1 MNIYKSHVAQ
11 IDIVQADSMLVS
23 DDYESS
29 TLLKYSLVE
38 STLDLHPRIPRSIK
52 MQIEIWSVLTLRNE
66 LAHTIHK
73 LATAD
78 SVSLFRLT
86 LYSELNESQLLDYCS
101 DQFHQLTQFYNF
113 DPDYLSIWTRI

>member
-52 MQIEIWSVLTLRNE
+52 MQIEI
-66 LAHTIHK
+66 
-73 LATAD
+73 
-78 SVSLFRLT
+78 
-86 LYSELNESQLLDYCS
+86 
-101 DQFHQLTQFYNF
+101 
-113 DPDYLSIWTRI
+113 